1 MANKTISFFLIL
13 ILLLFSVWLFLP
25 KNEEVLINDNKQMF
39 LVKNGAGLGQDL
51 YVPAKPQ
58 RVIFLNSS
66 SFVMWV
72 NLGGAKSVVGVPKFP
87 SIKEEIYKKLPA
99 TTVILPNYS
108 AFSMEK
114 IILLKPDLV
123 VMNGNEKRLELVNSF
138 KQANIPLMTLPSN
151 SFEDILD
158 EIQVMGKLIDKE
170 DKAAQEIVRIK
181 NNIENNAN
189 KYKDFPRKKVVLIFG
204 TSASFFMM
212 TPQSRQGE
220 LLEMAGGINI
230 LPKEKNFLKDKTTS
244 FSLEYIAKE
253 NPDFVF
259 FINRGPEDKMQEKIK
274 TALTENSAWNTLK
287 AVRENKVYVLP
298 AELFSISPGL
308 RADEAVEY
316 LSKLLYQKE
325 S

>member
-51 YVPAKPQ
+51 YVPAKSQ

-87 SIKEEIYKKLPA
+87 SIKEEIYKNLSD

-151 SFEDILD
+151 S
-158 EIQVMGKLIDKE
+158 
-170 DKAAQEIVRIK
+170 
-181 NNIENNAN
+181 
-189 KYKDFPRKKVVLIFG
+189 IF
-204 TSASFFMM
+204 
-212 TPQSRQGE
+212 
-220 LLEMAGGINI
+220 
-230 LPKEKNFLKDKTTS
+230 
-244 FSLEYIAKE
+244 
-253 NPDFVF
+253 
-259 FINRGPEDKMQEKIK
+259 
-274 TALTENSAWNTLK
+274 
-287 AVRENKVYVLP
+287 
-298 AELFSISPGL
+298 
-308 RADEAVEY
+308 
-316 LSKLLYQKE
+316 
-325 S
+325 